1 MASFPIPWFRGLEDH
16 RADPEAA
23 HKGSPDHRRV
33 GGCSSQ
39 TESRDSAEPEK
50 GHGLQSVR
58 RPPPDRHP
66 KPAGHPA
73 PTGAVRRRFGSAFVC
88 KETVRPPPHPSTT
101 HPTIRSQ
108 PRMATPIGGCSNQDP
123 QLTPIRAIPITSA
136 IERIWARVRVN

>member
-1 MASFPIPWFRGLEDH
+1 MASFPIPWFQGLEDH
-16 RADPEAA
+16 RVDPEAA

-33 GGCSSQ
+33 GGFSSQ
-39 TESRDSAEPEK
+39 TESRDNAEPEEE
-50 GHGLQSVR
+50 HGLQSVR

-73 PTGAVRRRFGSAFVC
+73 PTGVVRRHFGSAIASE
-88 KETVRPPPHPSTT
+88 ETVRPPLHPSTT
-101 HPTIRSQ
+101 PPTIRSK
-108 PRMATPIGGCSNQDP
+108 PRMAMPIRGWSNQNP